1 MFKPGDRV
9 QIRDKT
15 KIRYGIIGNRPPR
28 EDFNP
33 DGSFLFGPDVLWPV
47 IYEKKEYE
55 VMKYQWRLSRDVRR
69 LSSDYDETWF

>member
-28 EDFNP
+28 EDFY
-33 DGSFLFGPDVLWPV
+33 DVLWPV

-69 LSSDYDETWF
+69 LSSDYDKTWF